1 MSMHFRAIAQQ
12 AAANGEID
20 AEEVLQLRRAA
31 WPDGVIDPDEADAIL
46 TINDLVL
53 NKGPE
58 WTDFLIEAVCE
69 YMLRTD
75 EPRGYVSPAKSAWLI
90 AALDRDGQ
98 LDSMTELELLVRV
111 MEKALGTPD
120 ELKAY
125 ALKQIERAVV
135 FGTGP
140 TRDGGALHAGSITE
154 TECQLLRRIIFAS
167 GGDGPARVSKAE
179 AEMLFRVKDA
189 SLGAVN
195 APEWERLFVQGVG
208 NAVQG
213 WQAAQGLTR
222 ERAAELEAFM
232 NDHTSRVGS
241 FLTRMARFERP
252 RAAAAA
258 RDTFGEAQ
266 ADGAVSPAEQGWLDG
281 LIGADGE
288 TDPLERALLVFLSE
302 NACKGED

>member
-31 WPDGVIDPDEADAIL
+31 WPDGVIDAAEADAIL
-46 TINDLVL
+46 TINDLVS

-58 WTDFLIEAVCE
+58 WTDFLTEAVCE
-69 YMLRTD
+69 YMLRAD
-75 EPRGYVSPAKSAWLI
+75 EPRGYVSPAKAAWLI

-98 LDSMTELELLVRV
+98 LDSMTELELLVRII
-111 MEKALGTPD
+111 EKALGTPE

-154 TECQLLRRIIFAS
+154 AECKVLRRMIFAS
-167 GGDGPARVSKAE
+167 GGDGPARASQAE
-179 AEMLFRVKDA
+179 AEMLFRIKDA
-189 SLGAVN
+189 TLGANN

-208 NAVQG
+208 NYVQG
-213 WQAAQGLTR
+213 WQAAQGLTL
-222 ERAAELEAFM
+222 ERAAQLETFM

-241 FLTRMARFERP
+241 FLARMARFDRP
-252 RAAAAA
+252 RAQAAERDVFAEA
-258 RDTFGEAQ
+258 RADQ
-266 ADGAVSPAEQGWLDG
+266 AVTRSEQDWLDTR
-281 LIGADGE
+281 IGADGE
-288 TDPLERALLVFLSE
+288 VDALERALLAFLAE
-302 NACKGED
+302 GA

>member
-20 AEEVLQLRRAA
+20 ADEVLQLRRAA
-31 WPDGVIDPDEADAIL
+31 WPDGVIDAEEADAVL
-46 TINDLVL
+46 TINDLVV

-58 WTDFLIEAVCE
+58 WTDFLTEAVCE
-69 YMLRTD
+69 YMLRSD
-75 EPRGYVSPAKSAWLI
+75 EPRGYVSPAKAAWLM

-98 LDSMTELELLVRV
+98 LDSMTELELLVRII
-111 MEKALGTPD
+111 EKALGTPD
-120 ELKAY
+120 ELKSY
-125 ALKQIERAVV
+125 GLRQIERAVV

-154 TECQLLRRIIFAS
+154 AECKLLRRMIFAS

-179 AEMLFRVKDA
+179 AEMLFRIKDA
-189 SLGAVN
+189 TLGAIN

-222 ERAAELEAFM
+222 ERAAELETFM

-241 FLTRMARFERP
+241 FLARMARFERP
-252 RAAAAA
+252 RATSPQRDVAAQ
-258 RDTFGEAQ
+258 AQ
-266 ADGAVSPAEQGWLDG
+266 ADGAITQPEQSWLDA
-281 LIGADGE
+281 LVGADGE
-288 TDPLERALLVFLSE
+288 IDPLERALLTFLSD
-302 NACKGED
+302 GD

>member
-1 MSMHFRAIAQQ
+1 MDQPMSMHFRAIAQQ

-20 AEEVLQLRRAA
+20 ADEVLQLRRAA
-31 WPDGVIDPDEADAIL
+31 WPDRAIDAAEADAIL
-46 TINDLVL
+46 PINDLVS
-53 NKGPE
+53 NKSPE
-58 WTDFLIEAVCE
+58 WTDFLTEAVCE
-69 YMLRTD
+69 YMLRAD
-75 EPRGYVSPAKSAWLI
+75 EPRGYVSPAKTAWLI

-111 MEKALGTPD
+111 IEKALGTPD

-125 ALKQIERAVV
+125 ALRQIERAVV

-154 TECQLLRRIIFAS
+154 AECKVLRRMIFAS

-179 AEMLFRVKDA
+179 AEMLFRIKDA
-189 SLGAVN
+189 TLGAIN

-222 ERAAELEAFM
+222 ERAAELETFM
-232 NDHTSRVGS
+232 NDHTSRVGA
-241 FLTRMARFERP
+241 FLGRMARFDRVRASSAP
-252 RAAAAA
+252 RDIFA
-258 RDTFGEAQ
+258 EAQ
-266 ADGAVSPAEQGWLDG
+266 ADAAVTQGEQDWLDG
-281 LIGADGE
+281 LVGADGE
-288 TDPLERALLVFLSE
+288 IDPLERALLAFL
-302 NACKGED
+302 GEGA